1 MSFAVWI
8 WNRQLQCRYSEQKGS
23 LGTLFRRRLW
33 CLSVLHYRWWPSGSS
48 MAFIHLSELLRGLH
62 HPPLSLSPRLSV
74 SQSISHTGSASDWPV
89 MISSSSYR
97 HPDALTVLMGAF
109 RVSKTAL
116 FSEESVR
123 VHALQSS
130 VYAVKT
136 SCYKFS
142 AECKHVWF
150 GRYKVT
156 V

>member
-1 MSFAVWI
+1 MFISFARSLMALW
-8 WNRQLQCRYSEQKGS
+8 LQHGI
-23 LGTLFRRRLW
+23 
-33 CLSVLHYRWWPSGSS
+33 HPSIRAPERPS
-48 MAFIHLSELLRGLH
+48 
-62 HPPLSLSPRLSV
+62 PPSSLSPPRLSV

-109 RVSKTAL
+109 RVSKTVL

-150 GRYKVT
+150 GQYKVT